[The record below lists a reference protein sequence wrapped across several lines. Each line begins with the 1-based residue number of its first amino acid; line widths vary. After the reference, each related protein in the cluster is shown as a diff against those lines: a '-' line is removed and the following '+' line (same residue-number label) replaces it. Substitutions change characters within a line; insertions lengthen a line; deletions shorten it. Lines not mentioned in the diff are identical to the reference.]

1 MGLVINWIRNLI
13 TFLHIINV
21 LRSVCFSKFRYNT
34 NTHASQCITQRNT
47 TSHLVTSTLN
57 LYICLQRLSHWN
69 RMMPSRVLL
78 ASSSTLETVFK
89 IFCHILISGGG
100 ERGGRE
106 GRLILFFF
114 QSASQ
119 STLMEARQVDLLNP
133 SVYLIGKDG
142 WPPLS
147 LVANSIR
154 GNNGERERLV

>member
-34 NTHASQCITQRNT
+34 NTHK
-47 TSHLVTSTLN
+47 HLEFVYLS
-57 LYICLQRLSHWN
+57 LQRLSHWN